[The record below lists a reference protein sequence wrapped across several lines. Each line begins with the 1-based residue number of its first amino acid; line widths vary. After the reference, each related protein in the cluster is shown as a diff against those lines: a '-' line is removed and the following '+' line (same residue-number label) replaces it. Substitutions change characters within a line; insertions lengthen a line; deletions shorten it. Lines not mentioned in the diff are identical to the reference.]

1 MTNKEIIFKE
11 GQRLAEQ
18 GKIKYT
24 GRTVIIQGID
34 EDPVEFKETEQIHTF
49 AAWKELGYV
58 VKKGQKAI
66 AKFPIWKYVSRKD
79 EETDDKKSS
88 KMFMK
93 VAAFFSI
100 SQVEKLQA

>member
-1 MTNKEIIFKE
+1 MTNKQIIFNEEQK
-11 GQRLAEQ
+11 LAEQ

-24 GRTVIIQGID
+24 GRMVIIQGMD
-34 EDPVEFKETEQIHTF
+34 ESPVEFKETEQIHTF

-58 VKKGQKAI
+58 VCKGQKAV
-66 AKFPIWKYVSRKD
+66 AKFPIWKYVSRKN
-79 EETDDKKSS
+79 EETDEENS

-93 VAAFFSI
+93 LAAFFSS

>member
-1 MTNKEIIFKE
+1 MTNKQIIFNEEQK
-11 GQRLAEQ
+11 LAEQ

-24 GRTVIIQGID
+24 GRMVIIQGMN
-34 EDPVEFKETEQIHTF
+34 ENPVEFKETEQIHTF

-58 VKKGQKAI
+58 VCKGQKAV
-66 AKFPIWKYVSRKD
+66 AKFPIWKYVSRKN
-79 EETDDKKSS
+79 EETDEENS

-93 VAAFFSI
+93 IAAFFSS

>member
-11 GQRLAEQ
+11 EQKLAEQ

-24 GRTVIIQGID
+24 GKSVILQGMD
-34 EDPVEFKETEQIHTF
+34 GEPVEFKETEQIHTF
-49 AAWKELGYV
+49 AAWKELGYI

-66 AKFPIWKYVSRKD
+66 AKFPIWKYVSRKN
-79 EETDDKKSS
+79 EETNEEDS

-93 VAAFFSI
+93 VAAFFSS
-100 SQVEKLQA
+100 SQVERITV

>member
-1 MTNKEIIFKE
+1 MTNKQIIFNEEQK
-11 GQRLAEQ
+11 LAEQ

-24 GRTVIIQGID
+24 GRMVIIQGID
-34 EDPVEFKETEQIHTF
+34 ENPVEYKETEQIHTF

-58 VKKGQKAI
+58 VCKGQKAV
-66 AKFPIWKYVSRKD
+66 AKFPIWKYVSRKN
-79 EETDDKKSS
+79 EETDEENS

-93 VAAFFSI
+93 VAAFFSS

>member
-1 MTNKEIIFKE
+1 MTNKQIIFNEEQK
-11 GQRLAEQ
+11 LAEQ

-24 GRTVIIQGID
+24 GRMVIIQGMGG
-34 EDPVEFKETEQIHTF
+34 EPVEFKETEQIHTF

-58 VKKGQKAI
+58 VCKGQKAV
-66 AKFPIWKYVSRKD
+66 AKFPIWKYVSRKN
-79 EETDDKKSS
+79 EETDEENS

-93 VAAFFSI
+93 IAAFFSS

>member
-1 MTNKEIIFKE
+1 MKNKEIIFNEEQK
-11 GQRLAEQ
+11 LAEQ

-34 EDPVEFKETEQIHTF
+34 ENPVEFKETEQIHTF

-58 VKKGQKAI
+58 VCKGQKAV
-66 AKFPIWKYVSRKD
+66 AKFPIWKYVSRKN
-79 EETDDKKSS
+79 EETDEENS

-93 VAAFFSI
+93 VASFFSS
-100 SQVEKLQA
+100 SQVEKLQD

>member
-1 MTNKEIIFKE
+1 MTNKQIIFNEEQK
-11 GQRLAEQ
+11 LAEQ

-24 GRTVIIQGID
+24 GRMVIIQGMD
-34 EDPVEFKETEQIHTF
+34 ENPVEFKETEQIHTF

-58 VKKGQKAI
+58 VCKGQKAV
-66 AKFPIWKYVSRKD
+66 AKFPIWKDVSRKN
-79 EETDDKKSS
+79 EETDEENS

-93 VAAFFSI
+93 LAAFFSS

>member
-1 MTNKEIIFKE
+1 MTNKQIIFNEEQK
-11 GQRLAEQ
+11 LAKQ

-24 GRTVIIQGID
+24 GRTVIIQGMA
-34 EDPVEFKETEQIHTF
+34 ENPVEFKETEQIHTF

-58 VKKGQKAI
+58 VCKGQKAV
-66 AKFPIWKYVSRKD
+66 AKFPIWKYVSRKN
-79 EETDDKKSS
+79 EETDEENS

-93 VAAFFSI
+93 VAAFFSS